1 MNRIC
6 LNVLLLQ
13 GQRHLFL
20 FVVLICQL
28 CSLFPLVKLVCFSCY
43 FLILLFLVRCPVV
56 LLCVRVLSLAW
67 TAAVGLRSGQRQ
79 AAANGARA
87 GWGDG
92 DGMFHAVRE
101 NNGLH
106 RKQ

>member
-56 LLCVRVLSLAW
+56 FTVCQSVVPRMDR
-67 TAAVGLRSGQRQ
+67 GC
-79 AAANGARA
+79 RA
-87 GWGDG
+87 P
-92 DGMFHAVRE
+92 E
-101 NNGLH
+101 
-106 RKQ
+106 